1 MKKIMILGAS
11 VLQVPAIRQ
20 AKQMGLRV
28 VAVDMDPNAVGFME
42 EGIEKEVI
50 STIDVPA
57 VVEAAQR
64 HQVDGVITVASDM
77 PMRSV
82 AAVAKQMGL
91 VGVSEDAALKATN
104 KSAMRQAFVRH
115 GVASPLSFTVSSI
128 EEFWNAAGK
137 IRGPYIVKPA
147 DNSGSRGI
155 YLVKDPQEGDYA
167 YSYSHQYSRNGDVMV
182 EEYMVGPEV
191 SVELLAAEGEHH
203 VLQVTDK
210 LTSGAPHFVEIG
222 HSQPS
227 RLPPKDIDAIKALAI
242 QAAKAV
248 GIENGPGHAEII
260 VTEDGPKMVEIGARM
275 GGGCITTHLVPLST
289 GINMTQATI
298 ETALGQKPE
307 ITKNFDKGAAIRF
320 LLPPGGRIVDIS
332 GVEEAKAL
340 PGVHTVEIQCK
351 VGQIT
356 GQLESG
362 ASRIGYVIAQA
373 DTPEQAA
380 AICEEAK
387 NKIVI
392 RTEPCGNEG

>member
-20 AKQMGLRV
+20 AKQMGLQV
-28 VAVDMDPNAVGFME
+28 VAVDMDPNAVGFLE

-50 STIDVPA
+50 STIDVPK
-57 VVEAAQR
+57 VIEAAER

-82 AAVAKQMGL
+82 AAVAKKMGL
-91 VGVSEDAALKATN
+91 VGISEDAALKATN
-104 KSAMRQAFVRH
+104 KSAMRRAFEQN
-115 GVASPLSFTVSSI
+115 GVASPLSFTVSNL
-128 EEFWNAAGK
+128 EQFREAAAK
-137 IRGPYIVKPA
+137 ISGPYIVKPA

-155 YLVKDPQEGDYA
+155 YLVKDRQEGEEA
-167 YSYSHQYSRNGDVMV
+167 YRYSHQYSRGGDVMV
-182 EEYMVGPEV
+182 EEFMVGPEV
-191 SVELLAAEGEHH
+191 SVELLAVEGKHH

-210 LTSGAPHFVEIG
+210 MTSGAPHFVEIG

-227 RLPPKDIDAIKALAI
+227 RLPVADVEAIKSLAI

-260 VTEDGPKMVEIGARM
+260 LTKNGPKMVEIGARM

-298 ETALGQKPE
+298 ETALGQIPHLE
-307 ITKNFDKGAAIRF
+307 QTETKGSAILF
-320 LLPPGGRIVDIS
+320 LLPPNGRITEIS
-332 GVEEAKAL
+332 GVEEAKAV

-351 VGQIT
+351 VGQLT

-373 DTPEQAA
+373 QTPEQAVEV
-380 AICEEAK
+380 CREAMD
-387 NKIVI
+387 KIVI
-392 RTEPCGNEG
+392 RAQSCEK